1 MLKYAVIGLGGLGKK
16 HLVNLDEI
24 EKKRKDMKL
33 CGLCGASR
41 EDFKK
46 KVGLNI
52 GAVDISCVDIESCTF
67 YEDYKE
73 LIEKEKPDFIVSA
86 LPTYLHEEVAVYALS
101 KGVNVFSEKPMAQ
114 TIGACENMLKAAK
127 ENDRKLMIGQCLR
140 FRPAFLKIKE
150 IIDSKVYGNVYR
162 AEFTRYSA
170 TPKWTWNNWI
180 LNPELSGGC
189 AVDMHIHDVDMI
201 NLLFGKPKEIYS
213 VATSNKAERESI
225 FTNYIYDGGLLV
237 QANADWSMADNF
249 PFTEKCII
257 NFDNATLVTDGSDI
271 TIYVEGKKPIIMK
284 DTGEDMFKKEM
295 EAFVEMVATGK
306 DFENVAPES
315 VIESMK
321 IVMAE
326 IKSAET
332 KKPVIL

>member
-1 MLKYAVIGLGGLGKK
+1 MLKYAIIGLGGLGKK

-24 EKKRKDMKL
+24 EKKRGDL
-33 CGLCGASR
+33 YLTGLCGANR
-41 EDFKK
+41 ADFEK

-52 GAVDISCVDIESCTF
+52 GAVDISEVDIDRCTF

-73 LIEKEKPDFIVSA
+73 LIDKERPDFIVSA
-86 LPTYLHEEVAVYALS
+86 LPTYLHEEAAIYALS
-101 KGVNVFSEKPMAQ
+101 KGVNVFSEKPMAP
-114 TIGACENMLKAAK
+114 TIEACENMLKAAK
-127 ENDRKLMIGQCLR
+127 ENGKKLMIGQCLR

-150 IIDSKVYGNVYR
+150 LIENKTYGNVYR

-189 AVDMHIHDVDMI
+189 AIDMHIHDVDMI
-201 NLLFGKPKEIYS
+201 NLLFGKPCKVSS
-213 VATSNKAERESI
+213 VATNKKAERESI
-225 FTNYIYDGGLLV
+225 FSQYIYEDGLLV
-237 QANADWSMADNF
+237 QANADWSMADKF

-271 TIYVEGKKPIIMK
+271 TVYVEGGEPVVIK

-295 EAFVEMVATGK
+295 EAFVEMVATGN
-306 DFENVAPES
+306 DFPNVSPES
-315 VIESMK
+315 VIDSMK
-321 IVMAE
+321 IAMAE

-332 KKPVIL
+332 KMPVEL